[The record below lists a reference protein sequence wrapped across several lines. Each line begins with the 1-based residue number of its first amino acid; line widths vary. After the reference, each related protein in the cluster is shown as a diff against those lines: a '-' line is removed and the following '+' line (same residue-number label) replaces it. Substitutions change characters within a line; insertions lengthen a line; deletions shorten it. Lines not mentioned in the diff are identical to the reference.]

1 MQVRLHGLL
10 AALLAL
16 VLGYAG
22 CTAAAQVFE
31 VAAGGST
38 AYGAEGASLVIH
50 GDKVQTTLG
59 AGIVAGHFAAGGN
72 ATRPIPGGALTLGQ
86 QLLRMDVPT
95 DVFDTTHVF
104 YGTGAGIRLRKEPG
118 AALDAFAGVSSQEGG
133 TPLFSTTVLKDPAVY
148 AQWVHPLSYRCT
160 IVSTALLSTQRSAL
174 ESIECGRHGSV
185 VYAATVGVGG
195 GAPYLAASV
204 VITRTRLN
212 VHAAYIYAGKTF
224 QRGNDLIQ
232 PTPEPIRENIVAD
245 YKLTNRFNLTAM
257 HQRFLVLPTLE
268 SGVLATFDSGQIQ
281 PVLVPTRTNLNT
293 AGIQYHYLSWGSGAT
308 FIHSSSQVDGSVQG
322 TGEYSG
328 MNSAYTAFLRKNFAH
343 WDLTETLLHSFG
355 YAGSA
360 NTILVNG
367 LGVNLNPHLRLTENI
382 NVTRN
387 GTSLSHG
394 GVFLTTYSSFEVDYQ
409 TFYVATDPGN
419 PFQQAMTFDARVRLP
434 RNFALHAGSNIG
446 PTGLTQ
452 YTFELASS
460 FARDAIIA
468 DSVSQGG
475 LGVNT
480 LRGRVVEP
488 NGQPVEGA
496 AVMVGTERLYSDADG
511 IFFFREKH
519 PHKYPFKVLPN
530 EFVSPWTYVTRS
542 APVEVQ
548 TSPGTLMLVVVVART
563 DQPLVQAVVVKPAE
577 DPAFGP
583 YRPYHPAA
591 KAAVASELATSA
603 QAMRAP
609 KRVVP
614 VPVATEAASVATE
627 FGPYRPYKPAS
638 SPLGVQGLRPETGGS
653 AMKNFLRSRCLLWLT
668 FALLTGAATASGQ
681 VIRTLPKG
689 IARPQAGMTLAGAAS
704 VHREPGE
711 HHIQSAGA
719 RRGQYRDKRHRV
731 DHQSLRAQPGVER
744 VTLRL
749 LLLHHGTHKR

>member
-1 MQVRLHGLL
+1 MQVRLHGLF

-16 VLGYAG
+16 VLGYPG
-22 CTAAAQVFE
+22 YTAAAQVFE

-38 AYGAEGASLVIH
+38 AYGAEGASIVIH
-50 GDKVQTTLG
+50 GEKVQTTLG
-59 AGIVAGHFAAGGN
+59 AGLVAGHFAAGGN
-72 ATRPIPGGALTLGQ
+72 ATRPIPGGALTVGQ

-95 DVFDTTHVF
+95 DVFDTTHIF
-104 YGTGAGIRLRKEPG
+104 YGTGAGIRLRREHG
-118 AALDAFAGVSSQEGG
+118 GSLDAFAGLSSQEGG
-133 TPLFSTTVLKDPAVY
+133 TPLFNTTVLKDPAVY
-148 AQWVHPLSYRCT
+148 AQWVHPVSYGCT

-174 ESIECGRHGSV
+174 QSIECGTHRSV
-185 VYAATVGVGG
+185 VYAATIGIGG

-204 VITRTRLN
+204 VINQQRLN

-232 PTPEPIRENIVAD
+232 PTPEPIRENVVAE
-245 YKLTNRFNLTAM
+245 YKLTNRINLTAM
-257 HQRFLVLPTLE
+257 HQRFLVLPALE
-268 SGVLATFDSGQIQ
+268 SGVVATFDSGQVQ
-281 PVLVPTRTNLNT
+281 AVLVPTRTNLNT
-293 AGIQYHYLSWGSGAT
+293 AGLQYHYLSWGSGMT
-308 FIHSSSQVDGSVQG
+308 FIHSSSQVDGSPQA
-322 TGEYSG
+322 TGESSG
-328 MNSAYTAFLRKNFAH
+328 MNSAYTAFLHKSFSH

-367 LGVNLNPHLRLTENI
+367 LGVNVNAHLRVTENI

-387 GTSLSHG
+387 GTSFSHG
-394 GVFLTTYSSFEVDYQ
+394 GAFLTTYSSFEVDYQ
-409 TFYVATDPGN
+409 TFYVATDPSN

-468 DSVSQGG
+468 DAVSQGG

-480 LRGRVVEP
+480 LRGRVVDP

-496 AVMVGTERLYSDADG
+496 AVMIGTERLYSDADG

-519 PHKYPFKVLPN
+519 PHKYAFKVLPD

-563 DQPLVQAVVVKPAE
+563 AQPLVQAVEVKPAD

-583 YRPYHPAA
+583 YRPYRPAA
-591 KAAVASELATSA
+591 KSGVATEPASLAQPVAATKPAL
-603 QAMRAP
+603 
-609 KRVVP
+609 
-614 VPVATEAASVATE
+614 PVATVAASVE
-627 FGPYRPYKPAS
+627 SDFGPYRPYQPAS
-638 SPLGVQGLRPETGGS
+638 KVPVTG
-653 AMKNFLRSRCLLWLT
+653 F
-668 FALLTGAATASGQ
+668 SGQ
-681 VIRTLPKG
+681 K
-689 IARPQAGMTLAGAAS
+689 QAA
-704 VHREPGE
+704 
-711 HHIQSAGA
+711 
-719 RRGQYRDKRHRV
+719 
-731 DHQSLRAQPGVER
+731 ER
-744 VTLRL
+744 
-749 LLLHHGTHKR
+749 